1 MKSLQEFK
9 SIVEEEKSD
18 YSKFDI
24 LVRAG
29 LGNKA
34 QIQRLH
40 KILGKMEEDKPN
52 FSPADRAII
61 QNIFN
66 KMVDVITNNKQI
78 FSQARRAVR
87 EDLDEGI
94 IATSDFKIDANGQ
107 KVRSHRIKVGQDAPD
122 IGDDEDKIK
131 EEFEIIEEDNLK
143 GDPPNVLVLK
153 RKAIRLYPD
162 DTKIALYYNDK
173 LKKYFSIPYSNDKS
187 VDAVTQ
193 SEEVELEEAVMDT
206 LHKIVSN
213 KSASSV
219 KFASGQTRKVD
230 HFTASALT
238 QVHNALNDQ
247 NKKKFADM
255 VHKSPGH
262 FQKATDF
269 AFKRAK

>member
-87 EDLDEGI
+87 EDLDEGV
-94 IATSDFKIDANGQ
+94 IATSDFKIGANGQ
-107 KVRSHRIKVGQDAPD
+107 KVRSHRIKIGQDAPD

-247 NKKKFADM
+247 NKKKFAAM
-255 VHKSPGH
+255 VHKSPSH
-262 FQKATDF
+262 FQKASDF